1 MNSMLK
7 GVYTIELPEY
17 QEFID
22 DCQSIKV
29 DAMTNEHGY
38 TEVVYYKKPDF
49 KWFEYVHD
57 EDSSVMFYT
66 DAALRLY
73 KRYRDAIIQR
83 HTDKVDELIEDT
95 KNRYNAAY
103 GYR

>member
-29 DAMTNEHGY
+29 DATTNEHGY

-49 KWFEYVHD
+49 
-57 EDSSVMFYT
+57 
-66 DAALRLY
+66 
-73 KRYRDAIIQR
+73 Q
-83 HTDKVDELIEDT
+83 
-95 KNRYNAAY
+95 
-103 GYR
+103 